1 MLRGVAFHT
10 PHFMGNNMLHKTI
23 LMTSSMGF
31 VAFGFLC
38 FMQGE
43 FILTAI
49 NNTYCM
55 NELAITSIW
64 IPDLAILVMSA
75 IASTLCLIIAINEVQ
90 YKPLSI
96 EEVTR

>member
-1 MLRGVAFHT
+1 MFRGVAFHT
-10 PHFMGNNMLHKTI
+10 PHFMGDIMIHNII
-23 LMTSSMGF
+23 LITSAMGF
-31 VAFGFLC
+31 MAFGFLC
-38 FMQGE
+38 YLQGD

-75 IASTLCLIIAINEVQ
+75 IASTLCLVLVISEVQ
-90 YKPLSI
+90 
-96 EEVTR
+96 R

>member
-1 MLRGVAFHT
+1 MIH
-10 PHFMGNNMLHKTI
+10 NII
-23 LMTSSMGF
+23 LITSAMGF
-31 VAFGFLC
+31 MAFGFLC
-38 FMQGE
+38 YLQGD

-75 IASTLCLIIAINEVQ
+75 IASTLCLVVVISEVQ
-90 YKPLSI
+90 YKPCSI

>member
-1 MLRGVAFHT
+1 
-10 PHFMGNNMLHKTI
+10 MLHKTI
-23 LMTSSMGF
+23 MITSAMGF

-43 FILTAI
+43 FLLTAI
-49 NNTYCM
+49 NNTYCI

-75 IASTLCLIIAINEVQ
+75 IASTLCLVIVFSEVQ
-90 YKPLSI
+90 
-96 EEVTR
+96 R

>member
-1 MLRGVAFHT
+1 M
-10 PHFMGNNMLHKTI
+10 I
-23 LMTSSMGF
+23 TSSMGF

-43 FILTAI
+43 YLLTSI
-49 NNTYCM
+49 NMTYCV

-64 IPDLAILVMSA
+64 IPDLAILVMTA
-75 IASTLCLIIAINEVQ
+75 IASTLCLVLVINEVQ
-90 YKPLSI
+90 YKPCSI

>member
-1 MLRGVAFHT
+1 MIH
-10 PHFMGNNMLHKTI
+10 NII
-23 LMTSSMGF
+23 LITSAMGF
-31 VAFGFLC
+31 MAFGFLC
-38 FMQGE
+38 YLQGD

-64 IPDLAILVMSA
+64 IPDLAILVMTA
-75 IASTLCLIIAINEVQ
+75 IASILCLVVVISEVQ

>member
-1 MLRGVAFHT
+1 MFRGVALHT
-10 PHFMGNNMLHKTI
+10 PHFMGDIMIHNII
-23 LMTSSMGF
+23 LITSAMGF
-31 VAFGFLC
+31 MAFGFLC
-38 FMQGE
+38 YLQGD

-75 IASTLCLIIAINEVQ
+75 IASTLCLVIVISEVQ
-90 YKPLSI
+90 
-96 EEVTR
+96 R

>member
-23 LMTSSMGF
+23 MITSAMGF

-43 FILTAI
+43 YLLTSI
-49 NNTYCM
+49 NMTYCV

-64 IPDLAILVMSA
+64 IPDLAILVMTA
-75 IASTLCLIIAINEVQ
+75 IASTLSLVIVFSEVQ
-90 YKPLSI
+90 
-96 EEVTR
+96 R

>member
-1 MLRGVAFHT
+1 
-10 PHFMGNNMLHKTI
+10 
-23 LMTSSMGF
+23 
-31 VAFGFLC
+31 
-38 FMQGE
+38 MQGE

-75 IASTLCLIIAINEVQ
+75 IASTLCLVIVISEVQ
-90 YKPLSI
+90 
-96 EEVTR
+96 R

>member
-1 MLRGVAFHT
+1 MFRGVAFHT
-10 PHFMGNNMLHKTI
+10 PHFMGDIMIHNII
-23 LMTSSMGF
+23 LITSAMGF
-31 VAFGFLC
+31 MAFGFLC
-38 FMQGE
+38 YLQGD

-75 IASTLCLIIAINEVQ
+75 IASTLCLVIVISEVQ
-90 YKPLSI
+90 
-96 EEVTR
+96 R

>member
-23 LMTSSMGF
+23 MITSSMGF

-49 NNTYCM
+49 NNTYCS
-55 NELAITSIW
+55 NDIAITSIW

-75 IASTLCLIIAINEVQ
+75 IASTLCLVLVISEVQ
-90 YKPLSI
+90 
-96 EEVTR
+96 R

>member
-1 MLRGVAFHT
+1 MFRGVAFHT
-10 PHFMGNNMLHKTI
+10 PHFMGDIMIHNII
-23 LMTSSMGF
+23 LITSAMGF
-31 VAFGFLC
+31 MAFGFLC
-38 FMQGE
+38 YLQGD

-75 IASTLCLIIAINEVQ
+75 IASILCLVVVISEVQ
-90 YKPLSI
+90 YKPRSI

>member
-23 LMTSSMGF
+23 MITSAMGF

-38 FMQGE
+38 FLQGE
-43 FILTAI
+43 LILTSI
-49 NNTYCM
+49 NMTYCV

-64 IPDLAILVMSA
+64 IPDLAILVMTA
-75 IASTLCLIIAINEVQ
+75 IASTLSLVIVFSEVQ
-90 YKPLSI
+90 
-96 EEVTR
+96 R

>member
-1 MLRGVAFHT
+1 
-10 PHFMGNNMLHKTI
+10 MLHKTI
-23 LMTSSMGF
+23 MITSAMGF

-43 FILTAI
+43 YLLTSI
-49 NNTYCM
+49 NMTYCV

-64 IPDLAILVMSA
+64 IPDLAILVMTA
-75 IASTLCLIIAINEVQ
+75 IASTLCLVLVINEVQ
-90 YKPLSI
+90 YKPCSI

>member
-1 MLRGVAFHT
+1 MFRGVALHT
-10 PHFMGNNMLHKTI
+10 PHFMGDIMIHNIIMI
-23 LMTSSMGF
+23 TSAMGF
-31 VAFGFLC
+31 MAFGFLC
-38 FMQGE
+38 YLQGD

-75 IASTLCLIIAINEVQ
+75 IASTLCLVIVISEVQ
-90 YKPLSI
+90 
-96 EEVTR
+96 R

>member
-1 MLRGVAFHT
+1 M
-10 PHFMGNNMLHKTI
+10 I
-23 LMTSSMGF
+23 TSAMGF

-43 FILTAI
+43 YLLTSI
-49 NNTYCM
+49 NMTYCV

-64 IPDLAILVMSA
+64 IPDLAILVMTA
-75 IASTLCLIIAINEVQ
+75 IASTLCLVLVISEVQ
-90 YKPLSI
+90 YKPCSI

>member
-1 MLRGVAFHT
+1 
-10 PHFMGNNMLHKTI
+10 
-23 LMTSSMGF
+23 MGF

-75 IASTLCLIIAINEVQ
+75 IASTLCLVIVFSEVQ
-90 YKPLSI
+90 
-96 EEVTR
+96 R

>member
-1 MLRGVAFHT
+1 M
-10 PHFMGNNMLHKTI
+10 I
-23 LMTSSMGF
+23 TSAMGF

-43 FILTAI
+43 YLLTSI
-49 NNTYCM
+49 NMTYCV

-64 IPDLAILVMSA
+64 IPDLAILVMTA
-75 IASTLCLIIAINEVQ
+75 IASTLCLVLVINEVQ
-90 YKPLSI
+90 YKPCSI

>member
-23 LMTSSMGF
+23 MITSSMGF

-43 FILTAI
+43 YLLTSI
-49 NNTYCM
+49 NMTYCV

-75 IASTLCLIIAINEVQ
+75 IASTLCLVIVFSEVQ
-90 YKPLSI
+90 
-96 EEVTR
+96 R